1 MTLASVSGYAKLHG
15 VSKAAAQKWQN
26 RGLLRLKDGKVDVE
40 ASDQSLAHAGVG
52 RFADPATKARRTAT
66 QPPEPVAVSV
76 APLPAAMV
84 GDLEEAAAQGDE
96 AAATILQF
104 MAGLSEGR
112 TVDLI
117 TAQTIKENGLAAIR
131 MIEARKRSG
140 EVIELADAEAVLFDM
155 FRHQRNAWL
164 NFASR
169 VGPLIAA
176 DLDVPADKVVEV
188 LTAHVHQHLTELGEP
203 GDPFGQ
209 DQSAEADGLQG
220 VAPAAASESARVG

>member
-1 MTLASVSGYAKLHG
+1 MTLTSVSGYGRLHG
-15 VSKAAAQKWQN
+15 VSKAAAQKWQA

-52 RFADPATKARRTAT
+52 RFADTATKTRRTAT
-66 QPPEPVAVSV
+66 QPPRPVAVPV

-96 AAATILQF
+96 AAATVLHF

-131 MIEARKRSG
+131 MIDARKRSG
-140 EVIELADAEAVLFDM
+140 EVIEMADAEAVIFEM
-155 FRHQRNAWL
+155 FRQGRDAWT

-169 VGPLIAA
+169 RGPLIAA
-176 DLDVPADKVVEV
+176 ELGLPPEKVVEV
-188 LTAHVHQHLTELGEP
+188 LKAHVHEQLTDLGEP
-203 GDPFGQ
+203 DDPL
-209 DQSAEADGLQG
+209 AEVRAS
-220 VAPAAASESARVG
+220 PAHSPKGMDAASAA